1 MRCFSIEPLLG
12 HPIKQDSQERYL
24 RKLTDLLN
32 LGPVLAGNLQRAGIQ
47 TLEALWK
54 LGVQRGLRIRRDV
67 DLTACFRQFNALTT
81 GCDQIK

>member
-12 HPIKQDSQERYL
+12 HPIKQ
-24 RKLTDLLN
+24 DLLN

-67 DLTACFRQFNALTT
+67 DLTACFHQFNALTT

>member
-1 MRCFSIEPLLG
+1 M
-12 HPIKQDSQERYL
+12 
-24 RKLTDLLN
+24 
-32 LGPVLAGNLQRAGIQ
+32 QRAGSQ

-67 DLTACFRQFNALTT
+67 DLTACFHQFNALTT

>member
-24 RKLTDLLN
+24 RKLIDLLN
-32 LGPVLAGNLQRAGIQ
+32 LGPVLAGNLQRAGSQ

-67 DLTACFRQFNALTT
+67 DLTACFHQFNALTT